1 MHNAKIIKN
10 KRIGGKVRGG
20 QGKVWV
26 LEKFADAE
34 RQLGANQVIADMAA
48 KK

>member
-1 MHNAKIIKN
+1 MHNAKIIRN
-10 KRIGGKVRGG
+10 KRIGGKVRG